1 MLSGRAL
8 SLQFEGKGHPGHCAG
23 LHSCA
28 TFRRVALPD
37 LRGRSGDALVHE
49 RSGPSGSRVARPRP
63 SSLSAVD
70 DPTRLFDIQT
80 DSLSSSLPRR
90 ESLVYQPHTIRMAR
104 FCNFMNAPPT
114 DSGRFSPEPLT
125 TKADR
130 KSQKNWNLR
139 AADPDTR
146 DRVGGKESRSSDPF
160 IIRIPIVS
168 RIGTGGVRREV
179 SQLHPEYQVRIEDR
193 INISGPQDLGR
204 NAWVPDLHVSGASKC
219 GSAGISV
226 RGNRELGVA
235 DPIVAATQFDE

>member
-1 MLSGRAL
+1 MSP
-8 SLQFEGKGHPGHCAG
+8 QFEGKWHLGHCAG

-37 LRGRSGDALVHE
+37 VRGRSGVALVHE

-90 ESLVYQPHTIRMAR
+90 ESIVHEPHTIRMAR
-104 FCNFMNAPPT
+104 FCNFMNAPIT

-125 TKADR
+125 TKVDK

-139 AADPDTR
+139 AADPDAR
-146 DRVGGKESRSSDPF
+146 AGVGGKESRSSDPF
-160 IIRIPIVS
+160 VVRAPLAS
-168 RIGTGGVRREV
+168 RIETGGVRREV
-179 SQLHPEYQVRIEDR
+179 S
-193 INISGPQDLGR
+193 SF
-204 NAWVPDLHVSGASKC
+204 
-219 GSAGISV
+219 V
-226 RGNRELGVA
+226 RGCALDKEPRKNKLSKFLLPSERSFR
-235 DPIVAATQFDE
+235 IVGACETQPRRNGFERNSSPWPR